1 MTTDKNQFYNA
12 LPYRIA
18 IAGLIQVIDRL
29 CDENCKVASKIPE
42 YNQAKEL
49 LSAPEEANT

>member
-1 MTTDKNQFYNA
+1 MTTDKEQLYNS
-12 LPYRIA
+12 LTYRIA

-49 LSAPEEANT
+49 LSAPEEA